1 MIHME
6 EKKDFL
12 DQFSNTNKPESFQ
25 EEKRVPVQKKKF
37 EPNWKVLGIFSLV
50 FTLLLG
56 LLYFFFFAPKIVVPN
71 FVGVPKAEV
80 ATWIRQQ
87 SIDGSGIV
95 MRDEFSLEHPADT
108 VISQSVTEGSKVGKN
123 AKISFVVSKGADPS
137 EVISLPDISSMKR
150 DEINEWINA
159 NKLSKTKISAVYSS
173 SVPEGQV
180 ISYDLKSEDGTF
192 KRGTN
197 LVITISKGI
206 EPSKKVM
213 VEDFAGKSESDF
225 LSWANKNK
233 LTVKKETEFS
243 SSAKPGDITRTFPAK
258 GENMESGSLITYY
271 VSEGKGISVPNFTT
285 MSKAEVEAYKRVNAN
300 KLILSDSEGRYSNQK
315 GYVIAQT
322 PAAGSMVREGE
333 QITLTI
339 NLGNQFYLSTE
350 QVQLVGNK
358 LDVLVNQLNNLR
370 SKGIDAYAD
379 NWTAGEAVYS
389 TEHTRGTIISAQCTS
404 RSTNQR
410 YACDGPLPLD
420 ARFDVVVSKGL
431 TWEISAMKEVG
442 DEVNKRLETKTISDL
457 MNEMFAKKGT
467 FKLDPSITAQ
477 DYDQAGAIYLNGQKV
492 TQIYEDQ
499 EYVIRKAQ

>member
-1 MIHME
+1 ME

-71 FVGVPKAEV
+71 FVGMSKAEV

-123 AKISFVVSKGADPS
+123 AKISFVISKGADPS

-150 DEINEWINA
+150 DEINEWINT

-206 EPSKKVM
+206 EPSKKVI
-213 VEDFAGKSESDF
+213 VEDFAGKSESDL

-243 SSAKPGDITRTFPAK
+243 STAKPGDITRTFPAK

-271 VSEGKGISVPNFTT
+271 VSEGKGISVPNFTV
-285 MSKAEVEAYKRVNAN
+285 MSKAELEAYKRTNAN
-300 KLILSDSEGRYSNQK
+300 KISIIDSKENGRYSNQK

-322 PAAGSMVREGE
+322 PAAGTMIGERE
-333 QITLTI
+333 QVVLTV
-339 NLGNQFYLSTE
+339 NLGSQFYLSDP
-350 QVQLVGNK
+350 QIDIQLIGKKLDSVTNK
-358 LDVLVNQLNNLR
+358 LNDLR

-379 NWTAGEAVYS
+379 NWTAGEAIYS

-420 ARFDVVVSKGL
+420 ARFDVVISKGL
-431 TWEISAMKEVG
+431 TWEIEYIQKDGSA
-442 DEVNKRLETKTISDL
+442 TTISQL
-457 MNEMFAKKGT
+457 MSQMSNDKAFAT

-499 EYVIRKAQ
+499 EYEIRKAQ